1 MNRTLRSGA
10 PFGASLLHP
19 VCQCR
24 VVIGSRVWLF
34 VPVGVLILLVLTNDL
49 HQWLFCFSKGFF
61 VNSASNYTRRGVQ
74 CNHRVVLCADYGSV
88 GGAVSAMQNSGQSAA
103 RV

>member
-1 MNRTLRSGA
+1 M
-10 PFGASLLHP
+10 
-19 VCQCR
+19 
-24 VVIGSRVWLF
+24 WLF

-49 HQWLFCFSKGFF
+49 HQWFFAFQKDF
-61 VNSASNYTRRGVQ
+61 VNSISNYTRQGVQ
-74 CNHRVVLCADYGSV
+74 CNQRVVLCADYGSV

>member
-49 HQWLFCFSKGFF
+49 HQWLFAFQKDF
-61 VNSASNYTRRGVQ
+61 VNSASNYTRQGVQ

-88 GGAVSAMQNSGQSAA
+88 SGAVSAMQNSGQSAA
-103 RV
+103 KV

>member
-1 MNRTLRSGA
+1 
-10 PFGASLLHP
+10 
-19 VCQCR
+19 VC
-24 VVIGSRVWLF
+24 LF

-61 VNSASNYTRRGVQ
+61 VNSASNYTRQGVQ

>member
-61 VNSASNYTRRGVQ
+61 VNSASNYTRQGVQ

>member
-1 MNRTLRSGA
+1 MNRTLRCGA
-10 PFGASLLHP
+10 PNGAPLLHP

-49 HQWLFCFSKGFF
+49 HQWFFAFQKDF
-61 VNSASNYTRRGVQ
+61 VNSASNYTRQGVQ
-74 CNHRVVLCADYGSV
+74 CNHRVGLCADYGSV